1 MTTFVLTHGGG
12 MGGWV
17 WKFVRPLLQAAGHEV
32 FTPTFTGFGER
43 IHLLS
48 RDVDNATHI
57 TDIVN
62 VLECEDISDCIMV
75 GHSYAGTVLPG
86 VNAVAAGR
94 VRRYVY
100 LDALIPRQGESI
112 AEALGF
118 MPREQAQGMVAM
130 LRNGQGPIGSGV
142 HHQQREMAQKE
153 PHMMSREREKWLL
166 EHLSDMPLLC
176 TVNPIAVGAETIKAP
191 VDYVAATHTI
201 MKPMHERARA
211 LGWRV
216 QQIQGDHAFIVG
228 EPEATARLL
237 LSVL

>member
-17 WKFVRPLLQAAGHEV
+17 WKFVRPLLREAGHDV

-48 RDVDNATHI
+48 RDVDNATHVA
-57 TDIVN
+57 DIVN
-62 VLECEDISDCIMV
+62 VLEYEDISDCIMV
-75 GHSYAGTVLPG
+75 GHSYAGTVMPG
-86 VNAVAAGR
+86 VNAAAGGR

-100 LDALIPRQGESI
+100 LDGLISYAGESI

-118 MPREQAQGMVAM
+118 MSRGQAQGMVEM
-130 LRNGQGPIGSGV
+130 VLSGQAPPGSGV
-142 HHQQREMAQKE
+142 HHQQREMAKQQ

-166 EHLSDMPLLC
+166 DHLSDMPLLC
-176 TVNPIAVGAETIKAP
+176 TVNPLAVGADTIRAP

-201 MKPMHERARA
+201 MKPMHDRARA
-211 LGWRV
+211 LGWHMH
-216 QQIQGDHAFIVG
+216 QIQGDHAFIVG
-228 EPEATARLL
+228 EPEITARLL
-237 LSVL
+237 LSLV

>member
-1 MTTFVLTHGGG
+1 MATFVLTHGGG

-17 WKFVRPLLQAAGHEV
+17 WKFVRPLLRDAGHDV

-48 RDVDNATHI
+48 RDVDNATHV

-62 VLECEDISDCIMV
+62 VLECEDISDCMMI

-86 VNAVAAGR
+86 VNAAAGAR

-100 LDALIPRQGESI
+100 LDGLIPRQGESI

-130 LRNGQGPIGSGV
+130 LRSGQGPIGSGV
-142 HHQQREMAQKE
+142 HQQQREMARQQ

-166 EHLSDMPLLC
+166 DHLSDMPLLC
-176 TVNPIAVGAETIKAP
+176 TVNPIAVGAETISAP

-211 LGWRV
+211 LGWRMHE
-216 QQIQGDHAFIVG
+216 IQGDHAFIVG

-237 LSVL
+237 LSLV

>member
-17 WKFVRPLLQAAGHEV
+17 WKFVRPLLRAAGHDV

-48 RDVDNATHI
+48 RDVDNVTHV

-62 VLECEDISDCIMV
+62 VLEYEDISDCIMV
-75 GHSYAGTVLPG
+75 AHSYAGTVMPG
-86 VNAVAAGR
+86 VNAAAGGK

-100 LDALIPRQGESI
+100 LDGLIPHEGESI

-118 MPREQAQGMVAM
+118 MSREHARGLVEMVRGGQA
-130 LRNGQGPIGSGV
+130 PPGSGV
-142 HHQQREMAQKE
+142 HHQQREMAKQQ

-176 TVNPIAVGAETIKAP
+176 TVNPLAVGADTIRAP

-201 MKPMHERARA
+201 MKPMHDRARA
-211 LGWRV
+211 LGWHMHEV
-216 QQIQGDHAFIVG
+216 QGDHAFIVG
-228 EPEATARLL
+228 EPEITARLL
-237 LSVL
+237 LSLV

>member
-17 WKFVRPLLQAAGHEV
+17 WKFVRPLLREAGHDV

-48 RDVDNATHI
+48 RDVDNATHVA
-57 TDIVN
+57 DIVN
-62 VLECEDISDCIMV
+62 VLEYEDISDCILV
-75 GHSYAGTVLPG
+75 GHSYAGTVMPG
-86 VNAVAAGR
+86 VNATAGGR

-100 LDALIPRQGESI
+100 LDGLIPYEGESI

-118 MPREQAQGMVAM
+118 MSREQAQGLVEMV
-130 LRNGQGPIGSGV
+130 RSGQAPPGSGV
-142 HHQQREMAQKE
+142 HHQQREMAKLQ

-166 EHLSDMPLLC
+166 DHLSDMPLLC
-176 TVNPIAVGAETIKAP
+176 TVNPLAVGAETIRAP

-201 MKPMHERARA
+201 MKPMHDRARA
-211 LGWRV
+211 LGWHMHQV
-216 QQIQGDHAFIVG
+216 QGDHAFIVG
-228 EPEATARLL
+228 EPEITARLL
-237 LSVL
+237 LSLV